1 MYSAAAGLAQLLGA
15 TAYIENRCRLVGLAV
30 HGSVLWLLRVAAF
43 YSRAD
48 VTFGDVRVS
57 QLVQQQVVHFEGHS
71 AV

>member
-1 MYSAAAGLAQLLGA
+1 MCSAATGLAQLLGA
-15 TAYIENRCRLVGLAV
+15 TAYIEYRCCLVSLAV
-30 HGSVLWLLRVAAF
+30 HGSVLWLLRVTAL

-48 VTFGDVRVS
+48 VALGDVCVS